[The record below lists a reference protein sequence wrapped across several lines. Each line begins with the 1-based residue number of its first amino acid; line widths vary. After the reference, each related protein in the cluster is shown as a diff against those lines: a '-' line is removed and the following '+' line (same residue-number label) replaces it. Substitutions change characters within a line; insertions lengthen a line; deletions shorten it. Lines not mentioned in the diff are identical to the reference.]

1 MKCSITTVAS
11 WSKCI
16 PHLSPRQRQAG
27 HEYFCNGHCMICKEE
42 SVPKARARGDHQVA
56 AAGCGMALQ
65 PLKAYGRQ
73 IARPGERGLIPGG
86 DLPMLVQGWTP
97 KARGMRRPAYQRLDC
112 EAARECGHSRK
123 RNGSFSRQLLLS
135 PTTFCR
141 RLAAGLSRIR
151 SDPKSLFHSPNSL
164 RRNNAAGRACVL
176 LRLGQRRGCGSA
188 TQAARGAMRVLAI
201 IPAQA
206 AGSALALAS

>member
-1 MKCSITTVAS
+1 MQSLPGVTRDSMTAAACKSKLGGKVLICHMKCSITTVAS

-97 KARGMRRPAYQRLDC
+97 KARGMRRPGL
-112 EAARECGHSRK
+112 
-123 RNGSFSRQLLLS
+123 
-135 PTTFCR
+135 PT
-141 RLAAGLSRIR
+141 AGLR
-151 SDPKSLFHSPNSL
+151 SSPGMRALTKKKWILFPATLVIANHVLPPPC
-164 RRNNAAGRACVL
+164 GRPEPY
-176 LRLGQRRGCGSA
+176 QK
-188 TQAARGAMRVLAI
+188 
-201 IPAQA
+201 
-206 AGSALALAS
+206 